1 MSCARGRSTEPA
13 YDGSA
18 HQHKE
23 KAGWRKELRG
33 RASKGKSVKEGRN
46 ERQASRFKA
55 ASPASEPFPIVS
67 VCTLRH

>member
-1 MSCARGRSTEPA
+1 MMAGLIST
-13 YDGSA
+13 
-18 HQHKE
+18 KR

-33 RASKGKSVKEGRN
+33 RASKGESFKEGRN